1 MRYIVTTGYRF
12 TDIDGYACCIAYA
25 DLLRKEGKD
34 AVAILPGVLNES
46 VIPEVKAWGGA
57 FETEYSEQPEDN
69 FVLQD
74 ISEKEYFAQFVKE
87 DNVFAVY
94 DHHFGFE
101 KYWQEK
107 LGNNAHI
114 EKMGA
119 CATFIVEEAVQK
131 NLLTSLELSSLRLL
145 YTAIFANSLNL
156 KASVTT
162 ERDIKA
168 LELLSS
174 LVNLDQSWHE
184 TYFESL
190 QQGILNDPISAVKRD
205 LKILEVE
212 GESWAIGQLELWNG
226 AEIFQQYQAD
236 FQKLLGECEQK
247 YAFIT
252 IPSIKQGLTFVQA
265 KNMKTR
271 EILEQFGLTGNKLQA
286 LRLRKE
292 WIKLLMSSPS

>member
-12 TDIDGYACCIAYA
+12 TDIDGYACCIAHA
-25 DLLRKEGKD
+25 DLLRKEGKESL
-34 AVAILPGVLNES
+34 AILPGVLNES

-57 FETEYSEQPEDN
+57 FEIEYSEKPEDK

-87 DNVFAVY
+87 GNVIAVY

-101 KYWQEK
+101 KYWQEM
-107 LGNNAHI
+107 LGENAHI

-174 LVNLDQSWHE
+174 LVNLDQNWHE

-252 IPSIKQGLTFVQA
+252 IPSIKQGLTFIQA

-271 EILEQFGLTGNKLQA
+271 EILEQFGLSGNKLQA

>member
-1 MRYIVTTGYRF
+1 MRFIVTTGFRF

-34 AVAILPGVLNES
+34 AVAVLPGVLNES
-46 VIPEVKAWGGA
+46 VVPELKVWGGSYD
-57 FETEYSEQPEDN
+57 TSYNEQPDDV

-87 DNVFAVY
+87 DKVVAIY

-107 LGNNAHI
+107 LKEHAHI

-119 CATFIVEEAVQK
+119 CATFIVEEAEK
-131 NLLTSLELSSLRLL
+131 KGLISKLDKSSLRLL

-156 KASVTT
+156 QASVTT

-168 LELLSS
+168 FELLSP
-174 LVNLDQSWHE
+174 LVELEANWQE
-184 TYFESL
+184 IYFESL
-190 QQGILNDPISAVKRD
+190 QRGIVNNPISAINRD
-205 LKILEVE
+205 LKIMEIE
-212 GESWAIGQLELWNG
+212 GEQWAIGQLELWNG
-226 AEIFQQYQAD
+226 AELFQQYQAD

-247 YAFIT
+247 YAFVT

-271 EILEQFGLTGNKLQA
+271 EILEQFGLEGNRLPT

-292 WIKLLMSSPS
+292 WLKLLMSSPS